1 MTEYYDD
8 VKKKKKGQ
16 REREKTGEVTY
27 WDAKVSRTY
36 CYERARDGTVIE
48 MLPFI

>member
-8 VKKKKKGQ
+8 VKKKKK
-16 REREKTGEVTY
+16 REKKREVTY
-27 WDAKVSRTY
+27 WYAKVSRTY
-36 CYERARDGTVIE
+36 CYERARDGTVTV

>member
-8 VKKKKKGQ
+8 VKKKKK
-16 REREKTGEVTY
+16 EREKKGEVTY
-27 WDAKVSRTY
+27 WYARVSRTY
-36 CYERARDGTVIE
+36 CYERKKDGTVIE

>member
-1 MTEYYDD
+1 MTMS
-8 VKKKKKGQ
+8 KKKSKKKG
-16 REREKTGEVTY
+16 EFTY
-27 WDAKVSRTY
+27 WYAKVSRTY